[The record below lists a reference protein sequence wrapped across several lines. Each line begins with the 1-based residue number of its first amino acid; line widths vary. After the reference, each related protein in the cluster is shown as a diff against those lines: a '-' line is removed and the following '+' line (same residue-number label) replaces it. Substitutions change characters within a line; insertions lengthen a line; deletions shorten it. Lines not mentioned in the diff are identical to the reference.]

1 MTRTPPLARWSTAM
15 RRAWGRLRDFR
26 TVRIGVH
33 EGAAVRNGPREQE
46 FLHWTGDGPELHG
59 WFLPPPRRY
68 RPRRPHLAS

>member
-26 TVRIGVH
+26 TVRIEVH
-33 EGAAVRNGPREQE
+33 EGGAVQRPASAGAEL
-46 FLHWTGDGPELHG
+46 LHWAGDGPELHG

-68 RPRRPHLAS
+68 RPRRALLH